1 MLKPKL
7 LSPKSVVLI
16 LLSIIVIFS
25 GCVKEESPEDVAIG
39 EPFQGGVVG
48 HIFEPGQ
55 EGYVEGK
62 RTGIIIAPVEE
73 VFESQ
78 WGCQGSAVG
87 GTSTAVGTGR
97 KNTELVLAFHDALP
111 NYYTNPTQCHPA
123 NNGTVAAR
131 LTLDFNLG
139 GFNDWF
145 MPSLEEMNYL
155 YDNRDKIGGFSDVE
169 YWSSCES
176 NANNACVMSFIT
188 GEQLSKPKSELR
200 RVRVIRFF

>member
-1 MLKPKL
+1 V
-7 LSPKSVVLI
+7 SVFF
-16 LLSIIVIFS
+16 IFS
-25 GCVKEESPEDVAIG
+25 SCVKEESPENVIVG
-39 EPFQGGVVG
+39 EPYQGGVVA
-48 HIFEPGQ
+48 HIFQPGQ

-62 RTGIIIAPVEE
+62 TTGIIIAPVEE

-78 WGCQGSAVG
+78 WGCQGVAVG
-87 GTSTAVGTGR
+87 GTSTALGAGR
-97 KNTELVLAFHDALP
+97 TNTERVLAFHDSLP

-123 NNGTVAAR
+123 NNGSVAAR
-131 LTLDFNLG
+131 VTLDFNLG

-155 YDNRDKIGGFSDVE
+155 YDNRDLIGGFSTVE

-176 NANNACVMSFIT
+176 NATNACVMSFIT